1 MDEWMIMDVKSSGPL
16 AVEHFFIT
24 IRHMKL
30 QPSACRRQAENLTPN
45 VCVNRNLFAR
55 AFG

>member
-16 AVEHFFIT
+16 AAEHFFIT

-30 QPSACRRQAENLTPN
+30 QPSACRGQAENLTYTKC
-45 VCVNRNLFAR
+45 VC
-55 AFG
+55 